1 MKFKIYFG
9 DYDYS
14 IMNRNRNRN
23 KNSSAAIGSNN
34 NNVKKNSR
42 DGRDGRDDN
51 YAKDGYTIN
60 VDNEGHANGDKDKM
74 NKKDTDINH
83 HHHHDDDHHVL
94 DDVNHSNNDDDSNE
108 KNDTAASSAAV
119 VVDYDKLR
127 ELYFS
132 KFQTIFRVHG
142 GAMMKI
148 KTGG

>member
-1 MKFKIYFG
+1 
-9 DYDYS
+9 
-14 IMNRNRNRN
+14 MNRNRNRN
-23 KNSSAAIGSNN
+23 NSGVFIGSYN

-42 DGRDGRDDN
+42 DGDDN

-60 VDNEGHANGDKDKM
+60 VDNEGHAYGDHDNKDKM

-83 HHHHDDDHHVL
+83 HHQVL
-94 DDVNHSNNDDDSNE
+94 DDVNHSNNDDDDSNE
-108 KNDTAASSAAV
+108 KNDTAASAV

>member
-1 MKFKIYFG
+1 MNR
-9 DYDYS
+9 
-14 IMNRNRNRN
+14 NRNRNRN
-23 KNSSAAIGSNN
+23 KNSAAIGSNN
-34 NNVKKNSR
+34 NNVKKNSK
-42 DGRDGRDDN
+42 DGRDGDDN

-60 VDNEGHANGDKDKM
+60 VDNEGHANGDHDNKDKM

-83 HHHHDDDHHVL
+83 HHQVL
-94 DDVNHSNNDDDSNE
+94 DDVNHSNNDDDDSNE
-108 KNDTAASSAAV
+108 KNDTAASASAV

>member
-1 MKFKIYFG
+1 
-9 DYDYS
+9 
-14 IMNRNRNRN
+14 MNRNRNRN
-23 KNSSAAIGSNN
+23 KNSSAVFGSNN
-34 NNVKKNSR
+34 YNR
-42 DGRDGRDDN
+42 DGRDGDDN

-60 VDNEGHANGDKDKM
+60 VDNEGHATGDHDNKDKM
-74 NKKDTDINH
+74 NKNDTDINH
-83 HHHHDDDHHVL
+83 HHQVL
-94 DDVNHSNNDDDSNE
+94 DDVNHSNNDDDDSNE
-108 KNDTAASSAAV
+108 KNDTAASAV

>member
-1 MKFKIYFG
+1 
-9 DYDYS
+9 
-14 IMNRNRNRN
+14 MNRNRNRN

-34 NNVKKNSR
+34 NNR
-42 DGRDGRDDN
+42 DGRDGDDN
-51 YAKDGYTIN
+51 YAKD
-60 VDNEGHANGDKDKM
+60 EGRANGDHDNKDKM
-74 NKKDTDINH
+74 NKKETDINH
-83 HHHHDDDHHVL
+83 HHQVL
-94 DDVNHSNNDDDSNE
+94 DDVNHSNNDDDNSNE
-108 KNDTAASSAAV
+108 KNDTAASASAV

>member
-1 MKFKIYFG
+1 
-9 DYDYS
+9 
-14 IMNRNRNRN
+14 MNRNRNRN
-23 KNSSAAIGSNN
+23 KNSSAAFGSNN
-34 NNVKKNSR
+34 YNR
-42 DGRDGRDDN
+42 DGDDN

-60 VDNEGHANGDKDKM
+60 VDNEGHANGDHDNKDKM

-83 HHHHDDDHHVL
+83 HDQVL
-94 DDVNHSNNDDDSNE
+94 DDVNHSNNDDDDSNE
-108 KNDTAASSAAV
+108 KNDTAASASAV